1 MAKVLQKLRIDKL
14 SLVDRGAGEGC
25 AVVQPKRDADAPP
38 TARAREAALQSAAD
52 AYTAETLAKSN
63 RGPRTGEYD
72 QYRARLFAK
81 REPFAEPAPAPVNKA
96 FASLMKRA
104 EGLTAADPSLTV
116 EQHFAKLCEAPAN
129 ATLFAKAKRPAA
141 ATKPKLG
148 KLDVDPQDDDDDLAL
163 APRVPDPDDDD
174 ATAQGHDWVG
184 TTPFEG
190 ASGDGRGRSTAPY
203 NNDGDNLLQT
213 PRPAP
218 WGAVEGSYDQGHRP
232 ASAQTPRV
240 RSLSVRDVGKL
251 NAAVEKRVVKYMAR
265 NPGSSRVEAT
275 AWATRRPK
283 VQRLLNA
290 S

>member
-1 MAKVLQKLRIDKL
+1 
-14 SLVDRGAGEGC
+14 
-25 AVVQPKRDADAPP
+25 
-38 TARAREAALQSAAD
+38 
-52 AYTAETLAKSN
+52 
-63 RGPRTGEYD
+63 
-72 QYRARLFAK
+72 
-81 REPFAEPAPAPVNKA
+81 
-96 FASLMKRA
+96 MKRA

-240 RSLSVRDVGKL
+240 GSLSVRDVGKL